1 MRLISF
7 EKLYSTEF
15 FISEPLVKPQYWKT
29 RGDVYN
35 ALGKPKISH
44 TLLWFKN
51 CSANITD
58 SKGNVIRAEQNQLAY
73 MAKGIEYRVDFQ
85 NTNDNKE
92 DTVVIHF
99 QMTDKNG
106 EDIAP
111 SLSPIICMKSIDAN
125 YTVAMDMLAKEFQKN
140 IICIPEINSVIYSIL
155 AEICKKQK
163 RRTTKRKYACIMSGI
178 ELLEQNSDLDIAEI
192 AKICGVSPCY
202 FRKLFREY
210 SGESPICFRQKHRIE
225 RAKHLLL
232 SDEQYTIG
240 EISRELNF
248 SDIYHFSK
256 TFKKFC
262 GISPKEFVLRYSRR
276 EPN

>member
-1 MRLISF
+1 MKLISF

-15 FISEPLVKPQYWKT
+15 FISEPLVKPQYWRA
-29 RGDVYN
+29 RGNVYN

-51 CSANITD
+51 CSATITD
-58 SKGNVIRAEQNQLAY
+58 SDGNVIEAEQNQIAY
-73 MAKGIEYRVDFQ
+73 MAKGIEYKINFK
-85 NTNDNKE
+85 NTNENKE

-99 QMTDKNG
+99 QMTDKSG

-111 SLSPIICMKSIDAN
+111 TLLPKICMKSLESN
-125 YTVAMDMLAKEFQKN
+125 YAMAIDMLAKEFQKN

-192 AKICGVSPCY
+192 AKICGVSNCY
-202 FRKLFREY
+202 FRRLFREY
-210 SGESPICFRQKHRIE
+210 SGESPIEFRQKHRIE

-240 EISRELNF
+240 EISSELNF

-262 GISPKEFVLRYSRR
+262 GVSPKEFIRRYTA
-276 EPN
+276 E

>member
-15 FISEPLVKPQYWKT
+15 FISEPLVKPQYWRA

-44 TLLWFKN
+44 TLLWLKN

-73 MAKGIEYRVDFQ
+73 MAKGIEYKVDFQ
-85 NTNDNKE
+85 NTNENKE

-111 SLSPIICMKSIDAN
+111 ALSPIICMKSVDAN
-125 YTVAMDMLAKEFQKN
+125 YAMAMDMLAKEFQKN

-178 ELLEQNSDLDIAEI
+178 ELLEQNSDLDISEI
-192 AKICGVSPCY
+192 AKICGVSNCY

-248 SDIYHFSK
+248 ADIYHFSK

-262 GISPKEFVLRYSRR
+262 GVSPREFVRRYTS
-276 EPN
+276 E